1 MFKPC
6 SLEKNA
12 GLLTNSEVIEVL
24 RYLQAHSAG
33 ELTRQQLDA
42 FKEALQP
49 FGLSRTELLQVL
61 NLAPTSEVELHL
73 VVENAEGRL
82 GEERVAALLDVVAAH
97 SPLAA
102 QKRQGAAAEGAG

>member
-1 MFKPC
+1 MPP
-6 SLEKNA
+6 LPP
-12 GLLTNSEVIEVL
+12 G
-24 RYLQAHSAG
+24 
-33 ELTRQQLDA
+33 
-42 FKEALQP
+42 QP